1 MFYGIDLGTTNSLI
15 GSGDNLYSGLVSSS
29 VNVREKKQSPRD
41 IVSDDIVSSYKV
53 NMTIG
58 NEGKL
63 SIACSSTILK
73 DLAERASLATGTN
86 VTDIVVSVPAKFSH
100 TQRQAVWEAARLA
113 GLNMKGL
120 INEPTAAAIYV
131 CRDMKDLV
139 IVYDLGGGTFDVTL
153 VDSRAGSYYVVATE
167 GEILAGDDFDEAL
180 ANIAYK
186 DCGIK
191 MRFRGKDSLK
201 VLMSRIRIA
210 KESMQRTGL
219 TQYVDMTDFG
229 YHGAWELTLS
239 IYKET
244 MKRVFAKTISLT
256 KHLLECFIDS
266 TETPKLVFAGGSTAC
281 PFLKEWVVEETR
293 LQVVECNEPP
303 DYIVAKGVA
312 LYAEMLFL
320 GKAQREV
327 DDVTKRLSIEDDK
340 GRSATIIEKNTTI
353 PVTETI
359 TVSNGIRSDK
369 LEIRLY
375 QGDSIVAANNDYIG
389 TLVYKYDKV
398 MEPEEGFVDI
408 SVTVDRDG
416 RVSLIGTDVLTM
428 ESQEIKLVMR

>member
-15 GSGDNLYSGLVSSS
+15 GSGMNLYSGLVSSS
-29 VNVREKKQSPRD
+29 VNVREKRQSPRD
-41 IVSDDIVSSYKV
+41 IVSEDIVSSYKV

-58 NEGKL
+58 DEGKL
-63 SIACSSTILK
+63 SIACSAVILK
-73 DLAERASLATGTN
+73 DLVYRASMATGTN

-131 CRDMKDLV
+131 CKDMKDLV
-139 IVYDLGGGTFDVTL
+139 VVYDLGGGTFDVSL

-180 ANIAYK
+180 ANIAYNQ
-186 DCGIK
+186 CSIK
-191 MRFRGKDSLK
+191 MRFRGKNSLK
-201 VLMSRIRIA
+201 TLMSRVRIA

-219 TQYVDMTDFG
+219 PQYIDMSDFG
-229 YHGAWELTLS
+229 YAGVWTLTKD
-239 IYKET
+239 IYINT
-244 MKRVFAKTISLT
+244 MKKVFAKTISLT
-256 KHLLECFIDS
+256 KHLLECNLDS
-266 TETPKLVFAGGSTAC
+266 TECPKLVFAGGSTAC
-281 PFLKEWVVEETR
+281 PFLKQWVSEEVG
-293 LQVVECNEPP
+293 LQYIQCNEPP
-303 DYIVAKGVA
+303 DYIVARGVA
-312 LYAEMLFL
+312 LYAEMLYY

-327 DDVTKRLSIEDDK
+327 DDITKRLSIEDDR
-340 GRSATIIEKNTTI
+340 GLSVTIIEKNTTI
-353 PVTETI
+353 PVTETT

-375 QGDSIVAANNDYIG
+375 QGDSLVAANNDYIG

-398 MEPEEGFVDI
+398 MDPEEGFVDI

-416 RVSLIGTDVLTM
+416 RVSLVGTDVLTM
-428 ESQEIKLVMR
+428 ERQEIQLVMR

>member
-15 GSGDNLYSGLVSSS
+15 GSGENLYSGLVSSS

-58 NEGKL
+58 DEGKL
-63 SIACSSTILK
+63 SIACSAVILK
-73 DLAERASLATGTN
+73 DLAHRASMVTGTN

-100 TQRQAVWEAARLA
+100 TQRQAVWEAARIA

-139 IVYDLGGGTFDVTL
+139 VVYDLGGGTFDVSL

-180 ANIAYK
+180 ANLAYN

-191 MRFRGKDSLK
+191 MRFRSKGNLK
-201 VLMSRIRIA
+201 ILMSKIRIA

-219 TQYVDMTDFG
+219 PQYVSMEDFG
-229 YHGAWELTLS
+229 YNGAWTLT
-239 IYKET
+239 KEVYIAT
-244 MKRVFAKTISLT
+244 MKKVFAKTISLT
-256 KHLLECFIDS
+256 KHLLECNLDF
-266 TETPKLVFAGGSTAC
+266 TETPRLVFAGGSTAC
-281 PFLKEWVVEETR
+281 PFLKEWVVEETG
-293 LQVVECNEPP
+293 LQAVECHEPP

-312 LYAEMLFL
+312 LYAEMLYY

-327 DDVTKRLSIEDDK
+327 DDITKRLSIEDDR
-340 GRSATIIEKNTTI
+340 GMSATIIEKNTTI

-359 TVSNGIRSDK
+359 TVSNGISSDK

-389 TLVYKYDKV
+389 TLVYQYDKV

-416 RVSLIGTDVLTM
+416 RVSLVGTDVLTM